1 MWFCNAVCKWSN
13 PSPEL
18 QDMFGKV
25 RVSFVSLSCRF
36 CSSGSVGITYQ
47 ILVGFK
53 QMLGEEAWHNE
64 TKDYPP
70 VLLNRLKER
79 YHV

>member
-1 MWFCNAVCKWSN
+1 
-13 PSPEL
+13 
-18 QDMFGKV
+18 MFT
-25 RVSFVSLSCRF
+25 S
-36 CSSGSVGITYQ
+36 Q

-64 TKDYPP
+64 TKGYPP

>member
-1 MWFCNAVCKWSN
+1 MWFCNAVCKWMN

-25 RVSFVSLSCRF
+25 SVK
-36 CSSGSVGITYQ
+36 SSASYARLTLTETTFSQ
-47 ILVGFK
+47 ILNGFK
-53 QMLGEEAWHNE
+53 QMLGEAAWQEE
-64 TKDYPP
+64 TKNYPP

-79 YHV
+79 YQV